1 MADNRA
7 LAQRKADLLALL
19 RSNGDAWLATA
30 SAGGRPH
37 LIAVATWWDGDQL
50 TIATLTGSRSGRN
63 LAATR
68 IARLAFGTQADA
80 VLVDVAVFATEPA
93 GDGSSRWA
101 TDFAAAAGWNPGD
114 EPGEW
119 TLFRLRP
126 LRVHAYRGYGETE
139 GRTVMRDSAWLV

>member
-1 MADNRA
+1 MAGNRG
-7 LAQRKADLLALL
+7 LTQRKVDVQALL

-37 LIAVATWWDGDQL
+37 LIAVSTWWDGDL
-50 TIATLTGSRSGRN
+50 VTIATLTGSRTGRN
-63 LAATR
+63 LAAART
-68 IARLAFGTQADA
+68 ARLAFGIQADA
-80 VLVDVAVFATEPA
+80 VLVDVEVSATGPA
-93 GDGSSRWA
+93 GDGSSGWA
-101 TDFAAAAGWNPGD
+101 TDFAEAAGWNPGE

-126 LRVHAYRGYGETE
+126 LRIHAYRGYGETE